1 MSRLSITGL
10 TKTGFERLR
19 TKMKVG
25 DLVCIAESESER
37 FKEPGIF
44 MSVYQTEE
52 ERPFTGGIAF
62 VLYSWGV
69 EKVHMNGLNVLLEKK

>member
-1 MSRLSITGL
+1 
-10 TKTGFERLR
+10 
-19 TKMKVG
+19 MKVG
-25 DLVCIAESESER
+25 DLVYIAESESER

-52 ERPFTGGIAF
+52 ERPFTGGVAF

-69 EKVHMNGLNVLLEKK
+69 EKVMMNGLEVLLKKSRN

>member
-1 MSRLSITGL
+1 
-10 TKTGFERLR
+10 
-19 TKMKVG
+19 MKVG
-25 DLVCIAESESER
+25 DLVYVEESESNR
-37 FKEPGIF
+37 FKEPGLF

-69 EKVHMNGLNVLLEKK
+69 EKVMMNGLKILMERK

>member
-1 MSRLSITGL
+1 MR
-10 TKTGFERLR
+10 
-19 TKMKVG
+19 VG
-25 DLVCIAESESER
+25 DLVYIPESESER

-52 ERPFTGGIAF
+52 ERPFTGGVAF

-69 EKVHMNGLNVLLEKK
+69 EKVMMSGLKVLLERK

>member
-1 MSRLSITGL
+1 MR
-10 TKTGFERLR
+10 
-19 TKMKVG
+19 VG
-25 DLVCIAESESER
+25 DLVYIPESESER

-52 ERPFTGGIAF
+52 ERPFTGGVAF

-69 EKVHMNGLNVLLEKK
+69 EKVMMKGLEVLLERK